1 MASGEA
7 DKMLTYSAVR
17 LMLRERLQGKTA
29 KPETLGKVEMEA
41 STCVRQPD
49 WSDKR
54 RDRAVDQ

>member
-1 MASGEA
+1 
-7 DKMLTYSAVR
+7 MLTYSAVR